1 MASDSLDILFTAP
14 HPDDLEIGCGGTIA
28 KLAQRGYR
36 VGMIHM
42 TDGEPTPRG
51 DSATRRAEA
60 AAAARI
66 LGAAVM
72 EILPLTNR
80 ELMDT
85 PTARYVLATAIRRY
99 RPRILVGI
107 AGRTPAASPDHYQAQ
122 LLTEAVRFYS
132 QLTKWNERFDGTE
145 PHRVDHLMYRSIPAS
160 AEIPHWPSQV
170 VVDISETIERKLEA
184 VACYKSQFA
193 GERIERLHH
202 YIRSTAGFEGAACGF
217 RYGELYALPRPLGT
231 QDPVALLG
239 KWEIPP
245 PFDGLQR

>member
-1 MASDSLDILFTAP
+1 MADEQLDILFTAP
-14 HPDDLEIGCGGTIA
+14 HPDDLEIGCGGAIA
-28 KLAQRGYR
+28 ALAQRGYR
-36 VGMIHM
+36 VGMVHM

-51 DSATRRAEA
+51 DSQTRRGEA
-60 AAAARI
+60 AAAAQT
-66 LGAAVM
+66 LGATVM

-80 ELMDT
+80 ELMDA
-85 PTARYVLATAIRRY
+85 PQARYILASVVRKY

-122 LLTEAVRFYS
+122 LLTEAVRFCS

-145 PHRVDHLMYRSIPAS
+145 PHRVDHLLYRSIPSS
-160 AEIPHWPSQV
+160 AEVPHWPSQIV
-170 VVDISETIERKLEA
+170 MDISGTIEQKLAA
-184 VACYKSQFA
+184 VACYKSQFD
-193 GERIERLHH
+193 GPRLERLQH

-217 RYGELYALPRPLGT
+217 RYGELYAVPRPVGT
-231 QDPVALLG
+231 PDIVSLFG